1 MSMSNNRNTAPPDG
15 KILKA
20 LFRIVAVVVFLD
32 AVVNIIICLSG
43 DDTDTV
49 SGARRHR
56 TVVCLNDE
64 RD

>member
-20 LFRIVAVVVFLD
+20 LFRIAAVVVFLD

-49 SGARRHR
+49 TGG
-56 TVVCLNDE
+56 TVPLFVCLMSGISQ
-64 RD
+64 